1 MKILSFNSICLLVI
15 IQLSVIALS
24 GCSSDDP
31 ETELIKEELA
41 GTWIGEATETFEN
54 IKIATVSTLTFKS
67 NSTLECEHIFT
78 VTGDFWWGNQLGEPT
93 VYEDLKYSIKSNI
106 MSIKGKYIGE
116 DKSQEYIYKI
126 NLSGDVLKLTYVSG
140 VMIWGSGTIT
150 INGTKYNFA
159 PEEIT
164 YHRQ

>member
-1 MKILSFNSICLLVI
+1 M
-15 IQLSVIALS
+15 QLSVVAMS
-24 GCSSDDP
+24 GCSSDDT
-31 ETELIKEELA
+31 ETELIKKELA

-78 VTGDFWWGNQLGEPT
+78 GDWWGNQLNEPT

-150 INGTKYNFA
+150 INGKDTEYHFA